1 MKLLLSGEKL
11 TVTWHVIKQF
21 ETTHPNNLSM
31 NNLAIG
37 GETQNIVIDLPTA
50 GPDQKYT
57 I

>member
-1 MKLLLSGEKL
+1 MKLLLGGEKL